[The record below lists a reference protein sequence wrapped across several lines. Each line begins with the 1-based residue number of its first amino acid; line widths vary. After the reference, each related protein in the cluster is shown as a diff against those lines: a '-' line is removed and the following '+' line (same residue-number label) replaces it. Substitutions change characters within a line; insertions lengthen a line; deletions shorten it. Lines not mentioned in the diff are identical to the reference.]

1 MKSIA
6 RFAVNNPVTVLML
19 VLAIILL
26 GFISFGKLGTD
37 LFPDLNTPKIYIE
50 LKAGEKPPEEIEKNY
65 VDQIE
70 SLAMRQSDVTSVSS
84 VSRGG
89 SAVITVEYAWNKD
102 MDEAF
107 LDLQKELSSFSQN
120 SDLEDFTISQ
130 YDPNASPVMIVA
142 LRNERI
148 ENMDEL
154 RKVAENYVRNEL
166 VRIEGVADVRIVGK
180 EESEVV
186 IETSKYLLE
195 SFGLTT
201 DAIAAQ
207 IMNYNRNVSGGS
219 IVDMGT
225 KYVVKGVS
233 VLESADDLRNII
245 VGFKS
250 PAPSGSGPASSSGL
264 TAGQTAGRTAGQTAS
279 GIRVPVYL
287 RDVASI
293 SFENKDPENIVTI
306 NGERCIGLSIYKEP
320 KFNTVDVV
328 ESLTDAFDQL
338 GKALPG
344 YEFTKVLD
352 QGTYIKNSIGEV
364 KNTLIIGIFLAVLV
378 LYVFLRRIGVTLVI
392 SLAIPISIIAT
403 FNLMYFSDLTLNIMT
418 LGGLALGA
426 GMLVDNAIVVLENIT
441 RNREE
446 GMPMKE
452 AIITGTS
459 QVGGAIAASTITT
472 IVVFLPIVYLKD
484 ASSEMFRD
492 QAWTVAFAL
501 ISSLVVAMLVI
512 PMLVSTLLPSEK
524 KKSIAS
530 GALKFTGYGKFL
542 GRILDKRITVILLS
556 VVMLGAAALL
566 FPKLGSE
573 FMPRSESAEFTVR
586 LKLPEGTSLERTNNT
601 AVRTEE
607 IIKSLL
613 AGKVRLI
620 YTQSG
625 SDNTSSLSLASE
637 SGGENTASLK
647 VIMQE
652 EFASETEQAISR
664 VQSYLGTIPGMEVS
678 FSREETA
685 LQSSLGTTE
694 SPFALEISGKDF
706 AEMERILR
714 ESETLLKESK
724 GLYNIT
730 TSLDEGTPEVQ
741 VEIDRF
747 KTSYYGVTVESVV
760 NQVRGYLQGASAG
773 NFEKDG
779 ELKDITIKLG
789 DLSLNQLKD
798 LIITAGNVKVP
809 LSEIAGISTIT
820 SPREITR
827 RNQSRTCYIYAMA
840 DKDQP
845 FDKVIREAGLSLRS
859 VPLPSDYKMD
869 FTGEELKRRES
880 MSNLTFALVLSI
892 VLVFMVLA
900 SQFESIIQPFMVML
914 TIPLAGVGTIIT
926 FFILGKPLNM
936 MAYIGI
942 IMLAGIAV
950 NNAILLI
957 DRINQLREEGTPKRD
972 AIILAGS
979 QRIRPIL
986 MTSLTTILALI
997 PLTIGLGESASLR
1010 SPMALAVIGGLFSST
1025 LLTLIVIPCVYWV
1038 FDSFSEKLTGSRKTN
1053 NELIKKA

>member
-37 LFPDLNTPKIYIE
+37 LFPDLNTPKIYVE

-70 SLAMRQSDVTSVSS
+70 SLAMRQSDVTNVSS

-89 SAVITVEYAWNKD
+89 SAIITVEYTWNKD

-130 YDPNASPVMIVA
+130 YDPNASPVMIVG
-142 LRNERI
+142 LSNERI

-233 VLESADDLRNII
+233 VLEDTDDLRNII

-250 PAPSGSGPASSSGL
+250 PAQASTGQAAA
-264 TAGQTAGRTAGQTAS
+264 AGQAVAGQAAGQTAS
-279 GIRVPVYL
+279 GERVPVYL
-287 RDVASI
+287 RDVAGI
-293 SFENKDPENIVTI
+293 TFENKDPENIVTI
-306 NGERCIGLSIYKEP
+306 NGERCIGLSVYKEP

-328 ESLTDAFDQL
+328 KSLTEAFEQL

-364 KNTLIIGIFLAVLV
+364 KNTLIIGIFLAVIV

-459 QVGGAIAASTITT
+459 QVGAAITASTITT

-512 PMLVSTLLPSEK
+512 PMLVSTLLPSERK
-524 KKSIAS
+524 KTIAS
-530 GALKFTGYGKFL
+530 SALKFPGYGKFL
-542 GRILDKRITVILLS
+542 GRILDKRTLVILLS
-556 VVMLGAAALL
+556 VVVLAVAGLL
-566 FPKLGSE
+566 VPQLGSE

-613 AGKVRLI
+613 GEKVRLI

-625 SDNTSSLSLASE
+625 SDNTSSLSLSSASR
-637 SGGENTASLK
+637 GENTASLR
-647 VIMQE
+647 VILHE
-652 EFASETEQAISR
+652 EYAPETEKSISQ
-664 VQSYLGTIPGMEVS
+664 VQSYLGTIPGIEVS

-706 AEMERILR
+706 TEMERILR
-714 ESETLLKESK
+714 ESETLLKENK

-730 TSLDEGTPEVQ
+730 TSLDEGTPEVE

-789 DLSLNQLKD
+789 DLSLNQLND
-798 LIITAGNVKVP
+798 LIINAGNVKVP
-809 LSEIAGISTIT
+809 LSEIARIRTIT

-840 DKDQP
+840 HKDQP
-845 FDKVIREAGLSLRS
+845 FDKVIRDAGSSLRS
-859 VPLPSDYKMD
+859 VALPSDYKMD
-869 FTGEELKRRES
+869 FTGEELRRRES
-880 MSNLTFALVLSI
+880 MSNLTFALVLSL

-914 TIPLAGVGTIIT
+914 TIPLAGVGTILT

-950 NNAILLI
+950 NNAIILI

-986 MTSLTTILALI
+986 MTSITTILALL

-1025 LLTLIVIPCVYWV
+1025 ILTLIVIPCVYWV
-1038 FDSFSEKLTGSRKTN
+1038 FDSLSEMLGGRRKMNSELT
-1053 NELIKKA
+1053 KKA